1 MKFKPGKKHWWQ
13 YQMPPLILY
22 LLLPCSISQNAG
34 KTAVLSVL
42 PTTGYLNLVKH
53 SGQKCL
59 PRVACLWSKVPMF
72 QGAGMNKGGE
82 LSPLAF
88 QYLILMIWRHCDLN
102 LVMISLLASN
112 CQDFKVGMP
121 VFQPF
126 YDMKLKTSNFK
137 VLAFCIQWRYH
148 DQIQITRSSYHKNQ
162 ILKC

>member
-59 PRVACLWSKVPMF
+59 PRVACLWCKMPIF
-72 QGAGMNKGGE
+72 QRAGMREGGE
-82 LSPLAF
+82 PLPLAF
-88 QYLILMIWRHCDLN
+88 QYLILMIWRPYDLN
-102 LVMISLLASN
+102 LVMISPLASK
-112 CQDFKVGMP
+112 CQHFKLRGLQ
-121 VFQPF
+121 FHF
-126 YDMKLKTSNFK
+126 MKWLKTSISTL
-137 VLAFCIQWRYH
+137 VG
-148 DQIQITRSSYHKNQ
+148 
-162 ILKC
+162 ILKPLKISWPNLNHKIFIS

>member
-59 PRVACLWSKVPMF
+59 PRVACLWSKMPRF
-72 QGAGMNKGGE
+72 QGAEIKEEGKS
-82 LSPLAF
+82 LPLAF
-88 QYLILMIWRHCDLN
+88 QYLILMIRRPCDLN
-102 LVMISLLASN
+102 LVMISSLQNVKTLKLG
-112 CQDFKVGMP
+112 C
-121 VFQPF
+121 PF
-126 YDMKLKTSNFK
+126 FSHFIK
-137 VLAFCIQWRYH
+137 
-148 DQIQITRSSYHKNQ
+148 
-162 ILKC
+162 